1 MKITILGNGI
11 FGSAMASYLSKRG
24 HSISIDTVGNSE
36 VIFVCVPS
44 HAVVDALSKVQ
55 KEITNQKIII
65 CSKGFAGEGKLI
77 SEVLDE
83 KFKNDFFFL
92 YGPILAE
99 ELRNGEFSS
108 MVLAGGSGKN
118 EIKKQIESE
127 SLYIETSDDIIG
139 VEISA
144 ALKNV
149 VTIFIG
155 IVEGA
160 GYKQNAGAFVFTK
173 GVQEIKKI
181 GLALG
186 AQPDT
191 FFSLSCI
198 GDLTLLSRNRRLG
211 IELGQGHKLE
221 DITREMKYNPEGIFA
236 LKNAK
241 IMIERL
247 KIKAPL
253 IELLFKIIFENYP
266 IKDILKELK

>member
-1 MKITILGNGI
+1 
-11 FGSAMASYLSKRG
+11 MASYLTRIG
-24 HSISIDTVGNSE
+24 HDIAIDIIDNSE

-44 HAVVDALSKVQ
+44 YAVVDALSKVQ

-77 SEVLDE
+77 SEVLNE
-83 KFKNDFFFL
+83 KLKNNLFFF

-108 MVLAGGSGKN
+108 MVLAGGNGKDVL
-118 EIKKQIESE
+118 KKEIESE

-139 VEISA
+139 IEISA

-149 VTIFIG
+149 VAIFIG

-160 GYKQNAGAFVFTK
+160 GYGQNAGAFIFAK
-173 GVQEIKKI
+173 GVQEIRKI
-181 GLALG
+181 GLVLG
-186 AQPDT
+186 AQADT
-191 FFSLSCI
+191 FLGLSCI

-211 IELGQGHKLE
+211 IELGKGRKLE
-221 DITREMKYNPEGIFA
+221 DVTIEMKYNPEGIFA

-247 KIKAPL
+247 NIDAPL
-253 IELLFKIIFENYP
+253 IKLLYKIVFENYP
-266 IKDILKELK
+266 IKDILKEIK